1 MNLYLRT
8 KTTPVPFEID
18 ADSLQYWLRR
28 ALSPKPGAGAN
39 LTPFLPKNGRSGIIE
54 AATAQR
60 LAKVITDFAMED
72 DDEADEAQM
81 LAASKLFQAC
91 RNPPLAVSEK

>member
-8 KTTPVPFEID
+8 KNTPVPYEID
-18 ADSLQYWLRR
+18 ADILKYWLNR
-28 ALSPKPGAGAN
+28 ALTPTPHSGAN
-39 LTPFLPKNGRSGIIE
+39 LSAFLPKNGRVGMIE

-60 LAKVITDFAMED
+60 LVKVITEFAMKD
-72 DDEADEAQM
+72 DDEADENQT

-91 RNPPLAVSEK
+91 RHPPLTVSEK

>member
-1 MNLYLRT
+1 MNFYLRT

-18 ADSLQYWLRR
+18 ADSLKYWLQR

-39 LTPFLPKNGRSGIIE
+39 LTPFLPKNGRPGIIE
-54 AATAQR
+54 ATTAQR
-60 LAKVITDFAMED
+60 LAKVITAFAME

-81 LAASKLFQAC
+81 LAAAKLFQAC
-91 RNPPLAVSEK
+91 RTPPLTVSEK